1 MQHKYVQWNFVD
13 EMDRD
18 TSDEF
23 HQKWIECQ
31 VFSASIDADACY
43 YLQIVPCQK
52 DDEGSC
58 VVDCDLARKIWRCVQ
73 DTLGAGHM
81 RMSRLIEF
89 SSLEEFL
96 SEL

>member
-1 MQHKYVQWNFVD
+1 MIMQHKYVQWNFVE

-18 TSDEF
+18 TSDE
-23 HQKWIECQ
+23 Q
-31 VFSASIDADACY
+31 VFSASIDTDACY

-58 VVDCDLARKIWRCVQ
+58 VVDCDCDLARHIWRCVQ

-81 RMSRLIEF
+81 RMSRHLDF

-96 SEL
+96 AKL